1 MKANLLP
8 LSLVI
13 ISALTATAS
22 FAGASANEALPA
34 FNAESKNAT
43 KYTADFNNSLRSQLN
58 FADTTDF
65 ELADKGFIAR
75 EDNLKIMNKN
85 GKSVAWELGSYDFL
99 LQGKDFDSIHP
110 SMQRQAV
117 LNMKHG
123 LYQVRDGVY
132 QVRGYDLANITFVR
146 SENGW
151 IVFDP
156 LTIPETAEAAYELFK
171 KHVPN
176 GDLPIKAVVY
186 SHSHADH
193 FGGVKGIVS
202 QQQVDAGEVEIIAP
216 RGFTKHSISENVLA
230 GTAMARRVL
239 YQYGTSLDKGA
250 QGQVDAAIGKSVASG
265 ELSLIIPTLEVQDDI
280 QSVTV
285 DGLELV
291 MQNAPET
298 EAPSEMNTY
307 IPEYKTYWGAETT
320 VGGLHNLYTLRGA
333 FVRDS
338 LQWADVINEA
348 LYEFG
353 HHSEVLIASHS
364 WPRWGNDNVVNFLE
378 KQRDMYGYLHD
389 ESLRLANHGVNINDI
404 QDEFKVPETLAN
416 EWYLRG
422 YHGSYHRNA
431 KAVLNKY
438 LGYFDMNPASL
449 IPHST
454 TESAKRYVED
464 FGADNIIAA
473 GSKAF
478 DRGDYR
484 WCAEIVNKVVFAEPE
499 NKQARYLQAD
509 CLEQLGY
516 QSESSGERNVF
527 LVGADELRRGIVK
540 GASTKTASADMI
552 QNMPTADFLNY
563 MGVRLNG
570 PKAAQDNFEMRANLI
585 ITDENEK
592 FAIEVKNGR
601 MSSIEGFD
609 VNNPNF
615 TLTMQRSAFDQLLT
629 QQSTMQELIKS
640 GEIKAEGSLDKLG
653 ELTGYLDNFEMYFN
667 VIEPQDHSKYSVGYS
682 ALGESPINR

>member
-1 MKANLLP
+1 MKAKYLP
-8 LSLVI
+8 LSLAIVSCL
-13 ISALTATAS
+13 SATCT
-22 FAGASANEALPA
+22 FANQAIPT
-34 FNAESKNAT
+34 FNAESKSPTA
-43 KYTADFNNSLRSQLN
+43 YTSEFNNSLRAQLN
-58 FADTTDF
+58 FANNKDF

-75 EDNLKIMNKN
+75 EDNLKIMSKD
-85 GKSVAWELGSYDFL
+85 GTKVAWELGSYDFL

-123 LYQVRDGVY
+123 LYRVRDGVY

-156 LTIPETAEAAYELFK
+156 LTIPETAAAAYELFK
-171 KHVPN
+171 KHVKDAN
-176 GDLPIKAVVY
+176 LPIKAVVY

-193 FGGVKGIVS
+193 FGGVKGIVT
-202 QQQVDAGEVEIIAP
+202 QQQVDSGEVDIIAP

-239 YQYGTSLDKGA
+239 YQYGTSLEKGA

-265 ELSLIIPTLEVQDDI
+265 ELSLIIPTLEVKEDI
-280 QSVTV
+280 QTVTV
-285 DGLELV
+285 DGLDLV

-353 HHSEVLIASHS
+353 HQSDVLIASHS
-364 WPRWGNDNVVNFLE
+364 WPRWGNENVVEFLE

-404 QDEFKVPETLAN
+404 QDEFKVPETLAS

-449 IPHST
+449 IPHNT

-464 FGADNIIAA
+464 FGADNILSA
-473 GSKAF
+473 GSRAF
-478 DRGDYR
+478 ERGDYR
-484 WCAEIVNKVVFAEPE
+484 WCAEIVNKVVFAQPE

-552 QNMPTADFLNY
+552 QNMPTSDFLNY

-570 PKAAQDNFEMRANLI
+570 PQAAQDNFEMRANLI
-585 ITDENEK
+585 INDEKEK

-601 MSSIEGFD
+601 MSSIEGYD
-609 VNNPNF
+609 VIQPHF
-615 TLTMQRSAFDQLLT
+615 TLAMSRSVFNQLLT
-629 QQSTMQELIKS
+629 QQATMQELIKS
-640 GEIKAEGSLDKLG
+640 GDIEAEGSLDKLG

-682 ALGESPINR
+682 TSGESPINR

>member
-1 MKANLLP
+1 MKRLP
-8 LSLVI
+8 LSLAI
-13 ISALTATAS
+13 ITALTATTSIAS
-22 FAGASANEALPA
+22 TSASEALPN
-34 FNAESKNAT
+34 FNAESKQAT
-43 KYTADFNNSLRSQLN
+43 EYTTEFNNSLRSQLN
-58 FADTTDF
+58 FADKKDF
-65 ELADKGFIAR
+65 DLADKGFIAR
-75 EDNLKIMNKN
+75 EDNLKIMSKD
-85 GKSVAWELGSYDFL
+85 GKKVAWELGSYEFL
-99 LQGKDFDSIHP
+99 LKGKDFDSIHP

-123 LYQVRDGVY
+123 LYKVRDGVY

-146 SENGW
+146 SDNGW

-156 LTIPETAEAAYELFK
+156 LTIPETAEAAYKLFK
-171 KHVPN
+171 ENTPG

-202 QQQVDAGEVEIIAP
+202 QAQVDAGEVEIIAP

-239 YQYGTSLDKGA
+239 YQYGTSLEKGA

-265 ELSLIIPTLEVQDDI
+265 ELSLIVPTIEVQKDI
-280 QSVTV
+280 ASVEV

-353 HHSEVLIASHS
+353 HKSEVLIASHS
-364 WPRWGNDNVVNFLE
+364 WPRWGNDNVVDFLE

-404 QDEFKVPETLAN
+404 QDEFVVPDALAN

-431 KAVLNKY
+431 KAVINKY
-438 LGYFDMNPASL
+438 LGYFDMNPANL
-449 IPHST
+449 IPHNT

-464 FGADNIIAA
+464 FGTENIMRA
-473 GSKAF
+473 GF
-478 DRGDYR
+478 DAYQRGDYR

-499 NKQARYLQAD
+499 NKQARFLQAD

-552 QNMPTADFLNY
+552 QNMPTEDFLNY

-570 PKAAQDNFEMRANLI
+570 PKAVADKFEMRANLVI
-585 ITDENEK
+585 QDEEQK

-601 MSSIEGFD
+601 MSSIEGYD
-609 VNNPNF
+609 VQNPHF
-615 TLTMQRSAFDQLLT
+615 SLSMERKTLDKLLT
-629 QQSTMQELIKS
+629 QQATMQQLIKS
-640 GEIKAEGSLDKLG
+640 GEIQANGELEKLG
-653 ELTGYLDNFEMYFN
+653 ELTAYLDNFEMYFN
-667 VIEPQDHSKYSVGYS
+667 VIEPQDHSDYSVGYS
-682 ALGESPINR
+682 STGESPINR